1 MPAARRLLGFGPGG
15 LRAPWRARRLLV
27 YMRTTTIRVAEETRD
42 RLNELARRRGEPAG
56 DVVAA
61 LVQEADDRALL
72 AAAFEDW
79 QRLSDDAEASA
90 AYRAESRDLEAFDAP
105 LPEY

>member
-1 MPAARRLLGFGPGG
+1 MK
-15 LRAPWRARRLLV
+15 
-27 YMRTTTIRVAEETRD
+27 TTTIRVATETRD

-56 DVVAA
+56 EVVAA

-79 QRLSDDAEASA
+79 QRLADDPDALE
-90 AYRAESRDLEAFDAP
+90 AYRAGARELEAFGAS
-105 LPEY
+105 LPDY